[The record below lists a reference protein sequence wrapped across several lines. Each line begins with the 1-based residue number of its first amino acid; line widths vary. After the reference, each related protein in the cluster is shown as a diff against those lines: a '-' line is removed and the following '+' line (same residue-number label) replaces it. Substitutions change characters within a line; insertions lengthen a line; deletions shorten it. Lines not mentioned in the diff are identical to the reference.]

1 MIYVKIKIDLKICP
15 ILADICRLGGCFM
28 KKYVNLLLVM
38 FIIISLL
45 PGKGQVASNL
55 GEEIVAI
62 ANQYEGIPYQF
73 GGTTT
78 AGFDCSGYTV
88 YVYNQVGITLPR
100 TAEGQFNVGTSIEKE
115 DLQMGDLVYFEN
127 TYKEGISHVGI
138 YIGENEFISATN
150 SGVKIYTLDN
160 SYWNPKYVGAKRVI
174 EQQEL
179 IEYKDFSDSHY
190 AFDAVQNL
198 SSQGV
203 ISGYAD
209 GTFRPDVAVTRGQ
222 AATMINRVLKYV
234 PKNNAPSY
242 TDVTSGHIFA
252 TDIAA
257 MKELGIINGFKD
269 ETFRPDE
276 TLTRA
281 QMAVIVKN
289 AFNLQQSAVISS
301 ADSSIY
307 TDIASSYW
315 AHDAIVTMK
324 MIDLT
329 SGFKTDLYRPSDQ
342 ATRADFSAAVYN
354 GMHFKESVIV
364 Y

>member
-1 MIYVKIKIDLKICP
+1 
-15 ILADICRLGGCFM
+15 M
-28 KKYVNLLLVM
+28 KKYVYLLLVM
-38 FIIISLL
+38 SIIISFL
-45 PGKGQVASNL
+45 PIKSQASSSLGK
-55 GEEIVAI
+55 EIVAI
-62 ANQYEGIPYQF
+62 ANEYQGIPYKF

-88 YVYNQVGITLPR
+88 YVYNKVGITLPR
-100 TAEGQFNVGTSIEKE
+100 TAESQFKVGTTIAKE
-115 DLQMGDLVYFEN
+115 DLQMGDLVYFED

-150 SGVKIYTLDN
+150 SGVKIYSLDN
-160 SYWNPKYVGAKRVI
+160 SYWQPKYVGAKRVI
-174 EQQEL
+174 EPQDL
-179 IEYKDFSDSHY
+179 IEYTDFSEEHY

-198 SSQGV
+198 SSQEV
-203 ISGYAD
+203 ISGYTD
-209 GTFRPDVAVTRGQ
+209 GSFRPDAAVTRGQ

-234 PKNNAPSY
+234 PKNSDVSY

-257 MKELGIINGFKD
+257 IKELGIINGFKD
-269 ETFRPDE
+269 GTFRPDE
-276 TLTRA
+276 TMTRA

-289 AFNLQQSAVISS
+289 AFKIQQSTVISS
-301 ADSSIY
+301 SESRVY
-307 TDIASSYW
+307 SDIATSYW

-329 SGFKTDLYRPSDQ
+329 TGFKTDIYRPSDQ

-354 GMHFKESVIV
+354 GIHSKE
-364 Y
+364 